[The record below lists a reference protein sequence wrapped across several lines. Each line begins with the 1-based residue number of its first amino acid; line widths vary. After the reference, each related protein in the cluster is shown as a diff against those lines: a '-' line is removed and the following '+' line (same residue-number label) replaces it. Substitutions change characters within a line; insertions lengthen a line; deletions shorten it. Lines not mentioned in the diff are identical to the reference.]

1 MSLAAKDFL
10 FQLQLL
16 VARASSDLSLR
27 KSLTADALSALAAN
41 GLKPPAGASF
51 EVTEDKTPC
60 GVVKE
65 GSRFC
70 LNLPNVLDLSQIT
83 FFANQNTKLALSTP
97 CNSEEVSEEVATES
111 TTTLEVVAE
120 MNGSAQLQYESVGI
134 TGAEVKA
141 AVVIAGPTPVII
153 T

>member
-16 VARASSDLSLR
+16 VARAGSDLSLR
-27 KSLTADALSALAAN
+27 KSLTADTLSALAAN
-41 GLKPPAGASF
+41 GLKPPAGACF

-70 LNLPNVLDLSQIT
+70 LNLPNILDLNQIT
-83 FFANQNTKLALSTP
+83 FSANQNTKLVLSTP
-97 CNSEEVSEEVATES
+97 CNSAETATETTAETVEVVV
-111 TTTLEVVAE
+111 TTTNTNDEV
-120 MNGSAQLQYESVGI
+120 Q
-134 TGAEVKA
+134 
-141 AVVIAGPTPVII
+141 AVVTAVVTGPVSTVL
-153 T
+153 TGY

>member
-16 VARASSDLSLR
+16 VARAGSDLSLR
-27 KSLTADALSALAAN
+27 KSLTADTLSALAAN
-41 GLKPPAGASF
+41 GLKPPAGACF

-70 LNLPNVLDLSQIT
+70 LNLPNVLDLNQIT
-83 FFANQNTKLALSTP
+83 FSANQNAKLALSTP
-97 CNSEEVSEEVATES
+97 CNSEETVTETTAEIVETVATNDQVQ
-111 TTTLEVVAE
+111 TLATVDV
-120 MNGSAQLQYESVGI
+120 L
-134 TGAEVKA
+134 
-141 AVVIAGPTPVII
+141 TPV
-153 T
+153 TTDVATVMTGF

>member
-27 KSLTADALSALAAN
+27 KSLTADTLSALAAN
-41 GLKPPAGASF
+41 GLKPPAGACF

-70 LNLPNVLDLSQIT
+70 LNLPNVLDLNQIT
-83 FFANQNTKLALSTP
+83 FSANQNTKLALSTP
-97 CNSEEVSEEVATES
+97 CNSAETATETTAETVEVVV
-111 TTTLEVVAE
+111 TTTNTNDEV
-120 MNGSAQLQYESVGI
+120 Q
-134 TGAEVKA
+134 
-141 AVVIAGPTPVII
+141 AVVTAVVTGPVSTVL
-153 T
+153 TGY

>member
-16 VARASSDLSLR
+16 VARAGSDLSLR
-27 KSLTADALSALAAN
+27 KSLTADTLSALAAN
-41 GLKPPAGASF
+41 GLKPPAGACF

-83 FFANQNTKLALSTP
+83 FSANQNTKLALSTP
-97 CNSEEVSEEVATES
+97 CNSEETATETTAETVEAVATNAADQVSLEFAAEVAVNASDTV
-111 TTTLEVVAE
+111 L
-120 MNGSAQLQYESVGI
+120 I
-134 TGAEVKA
+134 
-141 AVVIAGPTPVII
+141 
-153 T
+153 

>member
-27 KSLTADALSALAAN
+27 KSLTADTLSALAAN
-41 GLKPPAGASF
+41 GLKPPAGACF

-70 LNLPNVLDLSQIT
+70 LNLPNVLDLNQIT
-83 FFANQNTKLALSTP
+83 FSANQNAKLALSTP
-97 CNSEEVSEEVATES
+97 CNSEETVTETTAEIVETVATNDQVQ
-111 TTTLEVVAE
+111 TLATVDV
-120 MNGSAQLQYESVGI
+120 L
-134 TGAEVKA
+134 
-141 AVVIAGPTPVII
+141 TPV
-153 T
+153 TTDVATVMTGF

>member
-27 KSLTADALSALAAN
+27 KSLTADTLSALAAN

-70 LNLPNVLDLSQIT
+70 LNLPNVLDLNQIT
-83 FFANQNTKLALSTP
+83 FSANQNAKLALSTP
-97 CNSEEVSEEVATES
+97 CNSEETATETTAETVEAVATNAADQVSIEF
-111 TTTLEVVAE
+111 
-120 MNGSAQLQYESVGI
+120 
-134 TGAEVKA
+134 A
-141 AVVIAGPTPVII
+141 AVVAASANATALI
-153 T
+153 

>member
-1 MSLAAKDFL
+1 MSLAAQDFL

-27 KSLTADALSALAAN
+27 KLLTADTLSALAAN

-70 LNLPNVLDLSQIT
+70 LNLPNVLDLNQIT
-83 FFANQNTKLALSTP
+83 FSANQNAKLALSTP
-97 CNSEEVSEEVATES
+97 CNSEETVTETTAEIVETVATNDQVQ
-111 TTTLEVVAE
+111 TLATVDV
-120 MNGSAQLQYESVGI
+120 L
-134 TGAEVKA
+134 
-141 AVVIAGPTPVII
+141 TPV
-153 T
+153 TTDVATVMTGF

>member
-1 MSLAAKDFL
+1 MSLMAKDFL

-16 VARASSDLSLR
+16 VARAGSDLSLR
-27 KSLTADALSALAAN
+27 KSLTADTLSALAAN
-41 GLKPPAGASF
+41 GLKPPAGACF

-83 FFANQNTKLALSTP
+83 FSANQNTKLALSTP

-111 TTTLEVVAE
+111 TTTLEVAAI
-120 MNGSAQLQYESVGI
+120 MNGSAQLHYESVSI

-141 AVVIAGPTPVII
+141 AVEVAGPTPVII

>member
-27 KSLTADALSALAAN
+27 KSLTADTLSALAAN
-41 GLKPPAGASF
+41 GLKPPAGACF

-83 FFANQNTKLALSTP
+83 FSANQNTKLALSTP
-97 CNSEEVSEEVATES
+97 CNSEEVSEEV
-111 TTTLEVVAE
+111 VAE
-120 MNGSAQLQYESVGI
+120 SI
-134 TGAEVKA
+134 TTSEATMQINDVTAIEGGEVKVA
-141 AVVIAGPTPVII
+141 VEVLGPGIVVIS
-153 T
+153 

>member
-16 VARASSDLSLR
+16 VARAGSDLSLR
-27 KSLTADALSALAAN
+27 KSLTADTLSALAAN
-41 GLKPPAGASF
+41 GLKPPAGACF

-70 LNLPNVLDLSQIT
+70 LNLPNVLDLNQIT
-83 FFANQNTKLALSTP
+83 FSANQNTKLALSTP
-97 CNSEEVSEEVATES
+97 CNSAETATETTAETVETVATSDQVQAAVTASDPGTMVVEAV
-111 TTTLEVVAE
+111 TTL
-120 MNGSAQLQYESVGI
+120 I
-134 TGAEVKA
+134 T
-141 AVVIAGPTPVII
+141 
-153 T
+153 

>member
-16 VARASSDLSLR
+16 VARAGSDLSLR
-27 KSLTADALSALAAN
+27 KSLTADTLSALAAN

-70 LNLPNVLDLSQIT
+70 LNLPNVMDLNQIT
-83 FFANQNTKLALSTP
+83 FSANQNTKLALSTP
-97 CNSEEVSEEVATES
+97 CNSEETATETTAETVEAVATNAADQVS
-111 TTTLEVVAE
+111 LEF
-120 MNGSAQLQYESVGI
+120 
-134 TGAEVKA
+134 A
-141 AVVIAGPTPVII
+141 AVVVANANATALI
-153 T
+153 

>member
-16 VARASSDLSLR
+16 VARAGSDLSLR
-27 KSLTADALSALAAN
+27 KSLTDDTLSALAAN
-41 GLKPPAGASF
+41 GLKPPAGACF

-60 GVVKE
+60 GVIKE

-83 FFANQNTKLALSTP
+83 FSANQNTKLALSTP
-97 CNSEEVSEEVATES
+97 CNSTETATETTVTTPEAVTEVAV
-111 TTTLEVVAE
+111 TTSSNDQVEFVVTSLD
-120 MNGSAQLQYESVGI
+120 GVTDVVQ
-134 TGAEVKA
+134 GA
-141 AVVIAGPTPVII
+141 P
-153 T
+153 

>member
-70 LNLPNVLDLSQIT
+70 LNLPNVLDLNQIT
-83 FFANQNTKLALSTP
+83 FSANQNTKLALSTP
-97 CNSEEVSEEVATES
+97 CNSEETATETTAETVEAVATNAADQVS
-111 TTTLEVVAE
+111 LEF
-120 MNGSAQLQYESVGI
+120 
-134 TGAEVKA
+134 A
-141 AVVIAGPTPVII
+141 AVVVANANATALI
-153 T
+153 

>member
-16 VARASSDLSLR
+16 VARAGSDLSLR
-27 KSLTADALSALAAN
+27 KSLTADTLSALAAN
-41 GLKPPAGASF
+41 GLKPPAGACF

-70 LNLPNVLDLSQIT
+70 LNLPNVLDPNQIT
-83 FFANQNTKLALSTP
+83 FSANQNTKLALSTP
-97 CNSEEVSEEVATES
+97 CNSEETATETTAEVVEYLVTSTNDQVQTLATVDMTTPIAVDVAT
-111 TTTLEVVAE
+111 V
-120 MNGSAQLQYESVGI
+120 M
-134 TGAEVKA
+134 TGFF
-141 AVVIAGPTPVII
+141 
-153 T
+153 

>member
-27 KSLTADALSALAAN
+27 KLLTADTLSALAAN
-41 GLKPPAGASF
+41 GLKPPAGACF

-70 LNLPNVLDLSQIT
+70 LNLPNVLDLNQIT
-83 FFANQNTKLALSTP
+83 FSANQNAKLALSTP
-97 CNSEEVSEEVATES
+97 CNSEETVTETTAEIVETVATNDQVQ
-111 TTTLEVVAE
+111 TLATVDV
-120 MNGSAQLQYESVGI
+120 L
-134 TGAEVKA
+134 
-141 AVVIAGPTPVII
+141 TPV
-153 T
+153 TTDVATVMTGF

>member
-16 VARASSDLSLR
+16 VARAGSDLSLR
-27 KSLTADALSALAAN
+27 KSLTADTLSALAAN

-70 LNLPNVLDLSQIT
+70 LNLPNVLDLNQIT
-83 FFANQNTKLALSTP
+83 FSANQNAKLALSTP
-97 CNSEEVSEEVATES
+97 CNSEETVTETTAEIVETVATNDQVQ
-111 TTTLEVVAE
+111 TLATVDV
-120 MNGSAQLQYESVGI
+120 L
-134 TGAEVKA
+134 
-141 AVVIAGPTPVII
+141 TPV
-153 T
+153 TTDVATVMTGF

>member
-27 KSLTADALSALAAN
+27 KSLTADTLSALAAN

-70 LNLPNVLDLSQIT
+70 LNLPNVLDLNQIT
-83 FFANQNTKLALSTP
+83 FSANQNAKLALSTP
-97 CNSEEVSEEVATES
+97 CNSEETVTETTAEIVETVATNDQVQ
-111 TTTLEVVAE
+111 TLATVDI
-120 MNGSAQLQYESVGI
+120 L
-134 TGAEVKA
+134 
-141 AVVIAGPTPVII
+141 TPV
-153 T
+153 TVDVATVMTGFF

>member
-1 MSLAAKDFL
+1 MSLAAQDFL

-27 KSLTADALSALAAN
+27 KLLTADTLSALAAN
-41 GLKPPAGASF
+41 GLKPPAGACF

-83 FFANQNTKLALSTP
+83 FSANQNTKLALSTP
-97 CNSEEVSEEVATES
+97 CNSAETATETTAETVEAVATNTADQVSLEFAA
-111 TTTLEVVAE
+111 EVVVNA
-120 MNGSAQLQYESVGI
+120 NATALI
-134 TGAEVKA
+134 
-141 AVVIAGPTPVII
+141 
-153 T
+153 

>member
-27 KSLTADALSALAAN
+27 KSLTDDTLSALAAN

-70 LNLPNVLDLSQIT
+70 LNLPGWSGVDQVT
-83 FFANQNTKLALSTP
+83 FSKSNNSDKSRVPMGTGSYNQSSAESV
-97 CNSEEVSEEVATES
+97 EETTSDIGIEAEVGVTES
-111 TTTLEVVAE
+111 
-120 MNGSAQLQYESVGI
+120 
-134 TGAEVKA
+134 AEVLVTVA
-141 AVVIAGPTPVII
+141 
-153 T
+153 

>member
-27 KSLTADALSALAAN
+27 KSLTADTLSALAAN

-70 LNLPNVLDLSQIT
+70 LNLPNVLDLNQIT
-83 FFANQNTKLALSTP
+83 FSANQNAKLALSTP
-97 CNSEEVSEEVATES
+97 CNSEETATETTAETVEAVATNAADQVS
-111 TTTLEVVAE
+111 LEFD
-120 MNGSAQLQYESVGI
+120 
-134 TGAEVKA
+134 
-141 AVVIAGPTPVII
+141 AVVVTAATATALI
-153 T
+153 

>member
-16 VARASSDLSLR
+16 VARAGSDLSLR
-27 KSLTADALSALAAN
+27 KSLTADTLSALAAN
-41 GLKPPAGASF
+41 GLKPPAGACF

-70 LNLPNVLDLSQIT
+70 LNLPNVLDLNQIT
-83 FFANQNTKLALSTP
+83 FSANQNAKLALSL
-97 CNSEEVSEEVATES
+97 S
-111 TTTLEVVAE
+111 L
-120 MNGSAQLQYESVGI
+120 I
-134 TGAEVKA
+134 H
-141 AVVIAGPTPVII
+141 I
-153 T
+153 

>member
-16 VARASSDLSLR
+16 VARAGSDLSLR
-27 KSLTADALSALAAN
+27 KSLTDDTLSALAAN
-41 GLKPPAGASF
+41 GLKPPAGACF

-83 FFANQNTKLALSTP
+83 FSANQNTKLALSTP
-97 CNSEEVSEEVATES
+97 CNSEETVTETTVTTPEAVTEVAA
-111 TTTLEVVAE
+111 TTSFNDQVEFVVTSLD
-120 MNGSAQLQYESVGI
+120 GV
-134 TGAEVKA
+134 T
-141 AVVIAGPTPVII
+141 AVVQGAP
-153 T
+153 

>member
-16 VARASSDLSLR
+16 VARAGSDLSLR
-27 KSLTADALSALAAN
+27 KSLTADTLSALAAN
-41 GLKPPAGASF
+41 GLKPPAGACF

-70 LNLPNVLDLSQIT
+70 LNLPNVLDPNQIT
-83 FFANQNTKLALSTP
+83 FSANQNTKLALSTP
-97 CNSEEVSEEVATES
+97 CNSEETATETTAETVEAVATNAADQVSLEFAAEVAVNASDTV
-111 TTTLEVVAE
+111 L
-120 MNGSAQLQYESVGI
+120 I
-134 TGAEVKA
+134 
-141 AVVIAGPTPVII
+141 
-153 T
+153 

>member
-27 KSLTADALSALAAN
+27 KSLTADTLSALAAN

-70 LNLPNVLDLSQIT
+70 LNLPNVLDLNQIT
-83 FFANQNTKLALSTP
+83 FSANQNTKLALSTP
-97 CNSEEVSEEVATES
+97 CNSAETATETTAETVEVVV
-111 TTTLEVVAE
+111 TTTNTNDEV
-120 MNGSAQLQYESVGI
+120 Q
-134 TGAEVKA
+134 
-141 AVVIAGPTPVII
+141 AVVTAVVTGPVSTVL
-153 T
+153 TGY

>member
-16 VARASSDLSLR
+16 VARASSDLGLR
-27 KSLTADALSALAAN
+27 KSLTADTLSALAAN
-41 GLKPPAGASF
+41 GLKPPAGACF

-70 LNLPNVLDLSQIT
+70 LNLPNVLDLNQIT
-83 FFANQNTKLALSTP
+83 FSANQNTKLALSTP
-97 CNSEEVSEEVATES
+97 CNSEETATETTAETVEAVATNAADQVSLEFAAEVAVNASDTV
-111 TTTLEVVAE
+111 L
-120 MNGSAQLQYESVGI
+120 I
-134 TGAEVKA
+134 
-141 AVVIAGPTPVII
+141 
-153 T
+153 